1 MDPAWSEPLLAQTAA
16 ATASPSPPPREIE
29 PDASS
34 VKLDANPLLAHVHD
48 AALRDA
54 VMTAQPAAAAGAVSG
69 GDDAASALLSNG
81 GSASDDAATD
91 AGAVTAAAAPS
102 EPKAPFMRR
111 AERCV
116 RTFERRKTKKLR
128 RSEWGWCSLA
138 FPNEEQERV
147 FGCQS
152 TAPLIRQLHAQ
163 GAAGAAE
170 SAGLH
175 RLASPQVDA
184 ARSPAAAAGASL
196 CVG

>member
-1 MDPAWSEPLLAQTAA
+1 MDPAWSEPLLATTNAA
-16 ATASPSPPPREIE
+16 TDTASPSPPPREIE

-34 VKLDANPLLAHVHD
+34 LKLDANPLLAHVHD
-48 AALRDA
+48 SAMRDA
-54 VMTAQPAAAAGAVSG
+54 VMTAQPAAAAGAANSG
-69 GDDAASALLSNG
+69 GDDAAATSLLSNG
-81 GSASDDAATD
+81 GSASDEAGTD
-91 AGAVTAAAAPS
+91 VGAVTAATAAPS

-152 TAPLIRQLHAQ
+152 TAPLAHT
-163 GAAGAAE
+163 
-170 SAGLH
+170 
-175 RLASPQVDA
+175 PA
-184 ARSPAAAAGASL
+184 AR
-196 CVG
+196 